1 MVLGRWNQC
10 VCAREDVSDAM
21 GLGEVGEW
29 IGVGYR
35 ILVLVTAGA
44 GRSR

>member
-1 MVLGRWNQC
+1 VC
-10 VCAREDVSDAM
+10 VRVGVTDAM

-35 ILVLVTAGA
+35 VLVLVAADA